1 MTHRIERRDELA
13 DGTTD
18 GTVFLREEPTDWRLA
33 LGGECDMSWKTV
45 AQGRGESAARDGMMQ
60 RWRRRECGGTA
71 MVAAQLRCNGGGTG
85 RHDVEAAAL
94 DGAAAA

>member
-1 MTHRIERRDELA
+1 MTRRIERRDELA
-13 DGTTD
+13 DGT
-18 GTVFLREEPTDWRLA
+18 VFLWEEPTGWRLA

-45 AQGRGESAARDGMMQ
+45 AHGRGEAAARDGMMQ
-60 RWRRRECGGTA
+60 RRRRRECGGTA

-85 RHDVEAAAL
+85 RHDAEAAAL

>member
-18 GTVFLREEPTDWRLA
+18 GTVFLREEPADWRLA

-45 AQGRGESAARDGMMQ
+45 AQGRGE
-60 RWRRRECGGTA
+60 
-71 MVAAQLRCNGGGTG
+71 
-85 RHDVEAAAL
+85 AAA
-94 DGAAAA
+94 